1 MKAEKF
7 EESLTNIQDKYIEET
22 VQYQA
27 FPEPPKKRTSVKVWR
42 TIAIVASAL
51 VVVAIAVTA
60 VGLLSMRAGMGTQ
73 KEAAAEAPYESFS
86 EEDYNGGGY
95 AGTTEPERNYAAEEP
110 EIYEGAEVSDSEA
123 PAENGMSAEKKTDA
137 KSGMPQGAKI
147 IYTANMH
154 ISTKDFPA
162 AEEKISEIMNQYGG
176 FFQNMEVNNSGSA
189 YRTAYYTIRIP
200 ADKLDAFLTAVKE
213 VGTVDSMNRSG
224 TDVSESYY
232 DTEAR
237 LQTAKKK
244 LARLQELLAQAANI
258 SDIIVIEESISD
270 VEYEID
276 ELTGT
281 LKNYDSDVKYSTVSI
296 DLNEVYSLDDNDDP
310 ELSFGDR
317 LSQGFKEGLT
327 TFGAVFEELLIWLAE
342 SWLWILIVG
351 AVIAAVIIIVVK
363 SEKKSRKNKRDK
375 K

>member
-27 FPEPPKKRTSVKVWR
+27 LPDPPKKRTSVKVWR

-60 VGLLSMRAGMGTQ
+60 VGMLSMRSEMGSAE
-73 KEAAAEAPYESFS
+73 KNAAAEAPYESFS
-86 EEDYNGGGY
+86 EDREGGATNPDMYNSDETLDMY
-95 AGTTEPERNYAAEEP
+95 D
-110 EIYEGAEVSDSEA
+110 GAELGESDVQMEPSA
-123 PAENGMSAEKKTDA
+123 PAEKKADA
-137 KSGMPQGAKI
+137 KTEMPQGSKI
-147 IYTANMH
+147 IYTASMR

-162 AEEKISEIMNQYGG
+162 AETKISEIMNKYGG
-176 FFQNMEVNNSGSA
+176 FYQNMDVNNSGSS

-200 ADKLDAFLTAVKE
+200 ADKLDAFLTDVKE

-224 TDVSESYY
+224 SDVSESYY

-258 SDIIVIEESISD
+258 SDIITIEESISD

-296 DLNEVYSLDDNDDP
+296 DLNEVYSLDDDDSP
-310 ELSFGDR
+310 ELTFGER
-317 LSQGFKEGLT
+317 LSQGFKEGLS
-327 TFGAVFEELLIWLAE
+327 TFGTVFEELLIWLAE
-342 SWLWILIVG
+342 SWLWILIIGIV
-351 AVIAAVIIIVVK
+351 VAAVIIIVVK
-363 SEKKSRKNKRDK
+363 TERKAHGKTRKQKK
-375 K
+375 

>member
-27 FPEPPKKRTSVKVWR
+27 HPEQPKKHASVKVWR

-60 VGLLSMRAGMGTQ
+60 VGLLSMRSEMGGTQ
-73 KEAAAEAPYESFS
+73 KEATWEAPHESYS
-86 EEDYNGGGY
+86 DEDGGY
-95 AGTTEPERNYAAEEP
+95 AGTTSPERDYAAEEP
-110 EIYEGAEVSDSEA
+110 EIYGGAEVSDSEA
-123 PAENGMSAEKKTDA
+123 PSENSLTIEGKTDA
-137 KSGMPQGAKI
+137 KSGTPQGNKI

-162 AEEKISEIMNQYGG
+162 AETKISEIMNKYGG

-189 YRTAYYTIRIP
+189 YRTAYYSIRIP
-200 ADKLDAFLTAVKE
+200 ADKLDAFLTEVKE
-213 VGTVDSMNRSG
+213 VGTVDSINRSG

-232 DTEAR
+232 DTETR
-237 LQTAKKK
+237 LETAKKK

-258 SDIIVIEESISD
+258 SDIITIEESISD

-296 DLNEVYSLDDNDDP
+296 DLSEVYSLDEDDNS
-310 ELSFGDR
+310 ELSFGER
-317 LSQGFKEGLT
+317 LSQGFKEGLS
-327 TFGAVFEELLIWLAE
+327 TFGAVFEELLIWIAE
-342 SWLWILIVG
+342 SWLWILIIG
-351 AVIAAVIIIVVK
+351 IVIAATIIIIVK
-363 SEKKSRKNKRDK
+363 SERKTHDKTRKQKK
-375 K
+375 